1 MVFYLC
7 AFVFYL
13 YVRIAKT
20 LDLGG
25 YTWYG
30 VLVLGVEIMG
40 ASTTFLYGLNIVARP
55 VHEPARPDADAPGL
69 VLVDYP
75 YHVRILVPVYKESL
89 DIVAKTISAALA
101 AKMPQGCGR
110 TVYLCD
116 DGKDAAKRRWC
127 EAAGDDVVYV
137 SGRTRKAGEM
147 NGKSANLNN
156 CLAHVYPSDLAM
168 PPHELVCIFDADQVA
183 NADFFLKTL
192 PLFDAGDDVGMVLS
206 PQVSSF
212 EFFLGARFF
221 LASLSLSFS
230 VSRLLRDDRRRG
242 VALPMLLPL
251 LVLTAPR
258 PPKKNENETNENA
271 GKNRNP
277 PRQCFYNLDPH
288 ADIFNH
294 GNVQF
299 WEYAQPGYDA
309 FGFISCTGTNF
320 LVRSR
325 AFKEAGWSPEY
336 TLTEDFA
343 LGMEL
348 KKRKWECRYV
358 DEYLAVGEAPE
369 QLRNCFQQRSRWCK
383 GHFQIMLSPVHC
395 PLFQEGE

>member
-1 MVFYLC
+1 
-7 AFVFYL
+7 
-13 YVRIAKT
+13 
-20 LDLGG
+20 
-25 YTWYG
+25 
-30 VLVLGVEIMG
+30 
-40 ASTTFLYGLNIVARP
+40 
-55 VHEPARPDADAPGL
+55 
-69 VLVDYP
+69 
-75 YHVRILVPVYKESL
+75 
-89 DIVAKTISAALA
+89 
-101 AKMPQGCGR
+101 
-110 TVYLCD
+110 
-116 DGKDAAKRRWC
+116 
-127 EAAGDDVVYV
+127 
-137 SGRTRKAGEM
+137 
-147 NGKSANLNN
+147 
-156 CLAHVYPSDLAM
+156 
-168 PPHELVCIFDADQVA
+168 
-183 NADFFLKTL
+183 
-192 PLFDAGDDVGMVLS
+192 
-206 PQVSSF
+206 
-212 EFFLGARFF
+212 
-221 LASLSLSFS
+221 
-230 VSRLLRDDRRRG
+230 
-242 VALPMLLPL
+242 MLLPL
-251 LVLTAPR
+251 LVLTAPP